1 MRRNAARIACV
12 PIIFIHA
19 EPTRGSVP
27 IMMTTNVCD
36 RSRGSLYLS
45 LSLPLLISL
54 GSCCPTFRH
63 PVPPPPE
70 LKADPRMLGTWV
82 RTTKAGPDVSKEQL
96 SIFQRRSGWIDVV
109 WIYAI
114 DSPVSA
120 DGITVLILEGYNTSV
135 NKQRFLCFRPRGKDH
150 HRSAEEVAEWPF
162 AMVNYETPSKDQLII
177 KLFSVQKVEELVKKG
192 TLKGEIVKKGVFK
205 GLPLEDAFRQSLD
218 DVLKGQSF
226 DEVVVTS
233 SSDELVEVISREG
246 VGAFIGQGE
255 NDILVLSRGA
265 H

>member
-1 MRRNAARIACV
+1 
-12 PIIFIHA
+12 
-19 EPTRGSVP
+19 
-27 IMMTTNVCD
+27 
-36 RSRGSLYLS
+36 
-45 LSLPLLISL
+45 
-54 GSCCPTFRH
+54 
-63 PVPPPPE
+63 
-70 LKADPRMLGTWV
+70 
-82 RTTKAGPDVSKEQL
+82 
-96 SIFQRRSGWIDVV
+96 
-109 WIYAI
+109 
-114 DSPVSA
+114 
-120 DGITVLILEGYNTSV
+120 
-135 NKQRFLCFRPRGKDH
+135 
-150 HRSAEEVAEWPF
+150 
-162 AMVNYETPSKDQLII
+162 MVNYETPSKDQLII